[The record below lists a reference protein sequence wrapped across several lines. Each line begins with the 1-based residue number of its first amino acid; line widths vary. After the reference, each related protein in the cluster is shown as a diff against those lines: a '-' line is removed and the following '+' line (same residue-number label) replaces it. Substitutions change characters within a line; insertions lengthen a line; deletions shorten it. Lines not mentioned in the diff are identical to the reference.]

1 EAALAG
7 AYSLSQFVGWPWGKY
22 PGPRKAPRFVIAW
35 VAMTV
40 VATLV
45 LATGVNPV
53 AVTEYAVIFA
63 AVAMPLT
70 YAPVLLVAN
79 DRTYMGRHVNG
90 RFANLAGAIYLV
102 VIVATAVGAIPLLV
116 ITGAG
121 NG

>member
-1 EAALAG
+1 MVAWIAL
-7 AYSLSQFVGWPWGKY
+7 
-22 PGPRKAPRFVIAW
+22 
-35 VAMTV
+35 TV

-53 AVTEYAVIFA
+53 TVTEYAVIFA
-63 AVAMPLT
+63 ALAMPLT
-70 YAPVLLVAN
+70 YAPVLLAAN
-79 DRTYMGRHVNG
+79 DRTYMGRHANG

-102 VIVATAVGAIPLLV
+102 VIAATAVAAIPLLV